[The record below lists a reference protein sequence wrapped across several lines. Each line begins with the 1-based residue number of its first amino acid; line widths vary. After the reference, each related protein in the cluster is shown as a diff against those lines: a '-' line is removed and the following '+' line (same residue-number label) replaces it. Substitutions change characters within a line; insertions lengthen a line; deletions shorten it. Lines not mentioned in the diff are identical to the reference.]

1 MKKNKNYFCFKLG
14 FTLVEL
20 IVVIT
25 ILAILGTVA
34 FISLQGYSENAR
46 DSTRIS
52 DISSMKSSLELY
64 QLDAGKYPLP
74 TQGVN
79 ITYSGAIVWNQGT
92 FGETVFANVEKLN
105 KIPTDPLTDKEY
117 TYSVISTR
125 NEYEISGV
133 MEGDTIS
140 YGPPLTPPYQGGG
153 LATEAYAGTTE
164 ATAYVTGNY
173 NGVITK
179 TLNGNACK
187 ILSLPTILTNDTS
200 ITDLQDI
207 ITQKRFVY
215 NGFKNLASSFKGSRF
230 KEDGG
235 FDFQPAQ
242 LIAYS
247 DTGSCANLT
256 ANTTEGQNARVTLL
270 DGLKKSYSGTLVQN
284 EGEIKNIVDLVI
296 DTNSPS
302 NEVVNYA
309 GNFVNNSLGGK
320 VIVNNNSTSSNA
332 GCITDTQLT
341 LINNAWKSYDIDI
354 FSDVDRNN
362 NINADDFATGYTI
375 NQWCN
380 DVKVININSDIAL
393 TTDLVNTYNS
403 ITNLY
408 SVNFTGDVSANSI
421 LLGNLNNYFYRGPNR
436 FCTSIPT
443 EVWTFTNI
451 KGIISPGCG
460 VQIPTTI
467 GNLTNLE
474 YLDVSGNDLS
484 LITTELGN
492 LTKLKLLKIN
502 NTGINSFPTGVDNI
516 ISLTDLNISGNSIS
530 IIPTTIGN
538 LTNLVNL
545 ELNTLPSVT
554 SIPSTIGNLTKL
566 NILSIDETGI
576 STLPTSIGNL
586 INMQS
591 LMIDYNNS
599 LTSIPSEI
607 GNLVNMDTLNITN
620 NPNLTTI
627 PSSIGS
633 LTNLQYL
640 YLSDNNLNT
649 LPSELSN
656 LNNLINLGLDGNTGL
671 GNLNN
676 SFDETSSAL
685 TQGGMTIQG
694 NGTNIVVSG
703 TFN

>member
-25 ILAILGTVA
+25 ILAILWTIA
-34 FISLQGYSENAR
+34 FISLQWYSTNAR

-74 TQGVN
+74 TQWVN
-79 ITYSGAIVWNQGT
+79 ITYSWAIVWNQWT
-92 FGETVFANVEKLN
+92 FWETVFANVEKLN

-125 NEYEISGV
+125 NEYEISWV
-133 MEGDTIS
+133 MEWDTIS
-140 YGPPLTPPYQGGG
+140 YWPPLTPPYQGGG
-153 LATEAYAGTTE
+153 LATEAYAWTTE
-164 ATAYVTGNY
+164 ATAYVTWNY
-173 NGVITK
+173 NWVITK
-179 TLNGNACK
+179 TLNWNACK

-215 NGFKNLASSFKGSRF
+215 NWFKNLASSFKWSRF
-230 KEDGG
+230 KEDWW

-256 ANTTEGQNARVTLL
+256 ANTTEWQNARVTLL
-270 DGLKKSYSGTLVQN
+270 DWLKKSYSGTLVQN
-284 EGEIKNIVDLVI
+284 EWEIKNIVDLVI

-309 GNFVNNSLGGK
+309 WNFVNNSLWGK

-341 LINNAWKSYDIDI
+341 LINNAWKNYDIDI

-362 NINADDFATGYTI
+362 NINADDFATWYTI

-408 SVNFTGDVSANSI
+408 SVNFTWDVSANSI
-421 LLGNLNNYFYRGPNR
+421 LLWNLNNYFYRGPNR

-451 KGIISPGCG
+451 KWIISPWCW

-467 GNLTNLE
+467 WNLTNLE
-474 YLDVSGNDLS
+474 YLDVSWNDLS
-484 LITTELGN
+484 LITTELWN

-502 NTGINSFPTGVDNI
+502 NTWINSFPTWVDNI
-516 ISLTDLNISGNSIS
+516 ISLTDLNISWNSIS
-530 IIPTTIGN
+530 IIPTTIWN

-554 SIPSTIGNLTKL
+554 SIPSTIWNLTKL
-566 NILSIDETGI
+566 NILSIDETWI
-576 STLPTSIGNL
+576 STLPTSIWNL

-607 GNLVNMDTLNITN
+607 WNLVNMDTLNITN

-627 PSSIGS
+627 PSSIWS

-656 LNNLINLGLDGNTGL
+656 LNNLINLWLDGNTWL
-671 GNLNN
+671 WNLNN

-685 TQGGMTIQG
+685 TQWWMTIQW
-694 NGTNIVVSG
+694 NGTNIVVSW